1 MSTGPIVPLVTGL
14 VGGTKSDGS
23 EGIHRVLT
31 CPEVSLEFILR
42 WSLDLE
48 SAVYDVSTVSGI
60 LPFVKKVGR
69 PSECTSTDV
78 SREWYKLAGESI
90 HSRGTCFRSAAS
102 IAGAVAGSSDS
113 GALR

>member
-1 MSTGPIVPLVTGL
+1 MGL
-14 VGGTKSDGS
+14 LGAMDSGGS
-23 EGIHRVLT
+23 EGIHRVFIWL
-31 CPEVSLEFILR
+31 PVSLEFILR
-42 WSLDLE
+42 WSLDFE
-48 SAVYDVSTVSGI
+48 SAVYDVSTVSGM

-90 HSRGTCFRSAAS
+90 QSRGTCFRSAAS